1 MLNICKNKK
10 HFINKYLNS
19 FVEKVLKENKIESK
33 EKDITLDKSDSDEYK
48 NTIFYPSNKE

>member
-10 HFINKYLNS
+10 HFINKSLDS

-33 EKDITLDKSDSDEYK
+33 EKDITLDKSDNDEYK